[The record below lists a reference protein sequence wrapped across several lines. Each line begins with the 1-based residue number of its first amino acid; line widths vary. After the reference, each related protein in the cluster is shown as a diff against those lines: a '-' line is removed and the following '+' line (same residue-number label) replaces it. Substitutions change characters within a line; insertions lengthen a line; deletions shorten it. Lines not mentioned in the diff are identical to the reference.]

1 MRGRKP
7 KPTALKELHGS
18 DQPINPDE
26 PIPTGKLT
34 DDPTDSPE
42 HFTPE
47 QRAAW
52 EEILRH
58 SAPGMVKR
66 IDGYALEQFVVALC
80 LHRQATRMLNGES
93 PVIDGRISPVVAVIN
108 TQTKAMAK
116 WASELGF
123 TPVSRP
129 RIHGGPA
136 ADVLR
141 PSMPERDAPQKPL
154 KDFLASAP
162 RAQAIH

>member
-7 KPTALKELHGS
+7 KPTVLNELHGS

-34 DDPTDSPE
+34 DDPTDCPE

-58 SAPGMVKR
+58 SPPGMLKR

-80 LHRQATRMLNGES
+80 LHRQVTRMLNGES
-93 PVIDGRISPVVAVIN
+93 PVTPWVTLIN
-108 TQTKAMAK
+108 TQAKAMAK
-116 WASELGF
+116 LTSELGF
-123 TPVSRP
+123 TPVRGHASMAGPRP
-129 RIHGGPA
+129 RA
-136 ADVLR
+136 
-141 PSMPERDAPQKPL
+141 
-154 KDFLASAP
+154 
-162 RAQAIH
+162 